1 MARPMDISC
10 GCRGNFG
17 RRLVSLCILSH
28 QIWCS
33 SARIHVFVESLNYP
47 CGYVRNHVLSFF
59 CKQCRYYCGIYCL
72 LSTIHI
78 VLNLAACLT
87 FIAHGARASKNIH
100 GDCLHNLLQAPLSW
114 FESVPSGRILSR
126 FSADLAIM
134 DVQFSF
140 YGDGI
145 LTIS

>member
-1 MARPMDISC
+1 
-10 GCRGNFG
+10 
-17 RRLVSLCILSH
+17 VSLCILRVKLGVAVH
-28 QIWCS
+28 EYMF
-33 SARIHVFVESLNYP
+33 FVESLNYP
-47 CGYVRNHVLSFF
+47 CGYLRNHILSFF
-59 CKQCRYYCGIYCL
+59 CKQFRYYCGIYCL
-72 LSTIHI
+72 LSTIHV

-145 LTIS
+145 LAISYAE

>member
-1 MARPMDISC
+1 MEIFPNLISP
-10 GCRGNFG
+10 RD
-17 RRLVSLCILSH
+17 LCL
-28 QIWCS
+28 CT
-33 SARIHVFVESLNYP
+33 
-47 CGYVRNHVLSFF
+47 
-59 CKQCRYYCGIYCL
+59 RYYCGIYCL
-72 LSTIHI
+72 LSTIHV

-140 YGDGI
+140 YGDGKI
-145 LTIS
+145 MIGLLHLMPCVFSWIRLLIGCVRFQMSHSFLSSI